1 MAVYKRSY
9 HGYSGAL
16 TPAASRFLILTRY
29 SHARLMRSRF
39 VVIFLAVCLFYPL
52 ACLVYIYAS
61 HNPAFVARLAIPGGR
76 LPPIDG
82 RFFYFFCD
90 VQGGLAYLFTAFVSP
105 VLITADLANGALPLF
120 FCRPFSRHE
129 YVAAKLSLL
138 LSLLSLFTWIPGLV
152 LFFVES
158 SLSGWSWTQTHL
170 WIAPAILLGLVVWI
184 VTVSLIGLAL
194 SAWVRWKIAAGALIL
209 GVFFAGAGFGAAIN
223 SVMRTNTGTVID
235 LTQVVHTIWSHLFR
249 YDSGIDMSVTS
260 AWSALGVT
268 GAICL
273 WLLARRIRAFEVVK

>member
-9 HGYSGAL
+9 KGYAGAL
-16 TPAASRFLILTRY
+16 TPAPSRFLILARY
-29 SHARLMRSRF
+29 SYARLMRSKF
-39 VVIFLAVCLFYPL
+39 VVIFLAVCMFYPL
-52 ACLVYIYAS
+52 ACLTYIYAS

-82 RFFYFFCD
+82 RFFYFFCN
-90 VQGGLAYLFTAFVSP
+90 VQGGLAYLLTAFVSP
-105 VLITADLANGALPLF
+105 ALITSDLANGALPLF

-129 YVAAKLSLL
+129 YVAAKMSLL
-138 LSLLSLFTWIPGLV
+138 LTLLSLFTWIPGLV
-152 LFFVES
+152 LFAIES
-158 SLSGWSWTQTHL
+158 SLSGWNWMQAHL
-170 WIAPAILLGLVVWI
+170 WIAGAIFLGLVVWI
-184 VTVSLIGLAL
+184 VTVTLIGLAL
-194 SAWVRWKIAAGALIL
+194 SAWVKWKIVAGALVL

-235 LTQVVHTIWSHLFR
+235 LTQVMHTIWSHLFR
-249 YDSGIDMSVTS
+249 YDSGIDMSLMS

-268 GAICL
+268 CAICL

>member
-9 HGYSGAL
+9 HGYTGAL
-16 TPAASRFLILTRY
+16 TPAASRFFILAHY
-29 SHARLMRSRF
+29 SYAQLMRSKF
-39 VVIFLAVCLFYPL
+39 TVIFLAVCMFYPL

-90 VQGGLAYLFTAFVSP
+90 VQGGLVYLLTAFISP
-105 VLITADLANGALPLF
+105 GLITSDIANGALPLF

-152 LFFVES
+152 LFFIES
-158 SLSGWSWTQTHL
+158 SLSGWSWMQTHL
-170 WIAPAILLGLVVWI
+170 WIATAIFLGLLVWI
-184 VTVSLIGLAL
+184 VAVSLIGLAL
-194 SAWVRWKIAAGALIL
+194 SAWVKWKIAAGALIL

-223 SVMRTNTGTVID
+223 EVMRTNTGTVID
-235 LTQVVHTIWSHLFR
+235 LTQVMHTIWSHLFR
-249 YDSGIDMSVTS
+249 YDSGIDMSLTS
-260 AWSALGVT
+260 ACSALGVT
-268 GAICL
+268 CALCL
-273 WLLARRIRAFEVVK
+273 WLLAKRIRAFEVVK

>member
-9 HGYSGAL
+9 TGYDGAL
-16 TPAASRFLILTRY
+16 TPAWSRFLILARY
-29 SHARLMRSRF
+29 SYARLMRAKF
-39 VVIFLAVCLFYPL
+39 IVTFLAVCMFYPL

-61 HNPAFVARLAIPGGR
+61 HNPTFVARLSIPGGQ

-90 VQGGLAYLFTAFVSP
+90 VQGGLAYLLTAFVSP
-105 VLITADLANGALPLF
+105 ALITSDIANGALPLF
-120 FCRPFSRHE
+120 FCRPFSRRE

-138 LSLLSLFTWIPGLV
+138 LSLLSIFTWIPGLV
-152 LFFVES
+152 LFAIES
-158 SLSGWSWTQTHL
+158 SLSGWGRMQSNL
-170 WIAPAILLGLVVWI
+170 WIATAVFVGLLVWI
-184 VTVSLIGLAL
+184 VSVSLIGLAL
-194 SAWVRWKIAAGALIL
+194 SAWVKWKIAAGALVL
-209 GVFFAGAGFGAAIN
+209 AVFFAGAGFGAAIN

-235 LTQVVHTIWSHLFR
+235 LTQVMHTIWSHLFR

-268 GAICL
+268 CALCL
-273 WLLARRIRAFEVVK
+273 WLLARRIRAFEVIK

>member
-9 HGYSGAL
+9 KGYEGML
-16 TPAASRFLILTRY
+16 TPSTSRFLILARY
-29 SHARLMRSRF
+29 SCARLARSKF
-39 VVIFLAVCLFYPL
+39 VVIFLAVCMFYPL
-52 ACLVYIYAS
+52 ACLVYIYMS
-61 HNPAFVARLAIPGGR
+61 HNAAFVARLAIPGGR

-82 RFFYFFCD
+82 RFFYFFCN

-105 VLITADLANGALPLF
+105 GLITSDIANGALPLF
-120 FCRPFSRHE
+120 FCRPFSRRE
-129 YVAAKLSLL
+129 YVAAKMSLL

-152 LFFVES
+152 LFAIES
-158 SLSGWSWTQTHL
+158 SLSGLDWMQAHF
-170 WIAPAILLGLVVWI
+170 WIATAVFEGLAVWI
-184 VTVSLIGLAL
+184 VFVSLVGLAL
-194 SAWVRWKIAAGALIL
+194 SAWVKWKIAAGALIL

-235 LTQVVHTIWSHLFR
+235 LTQVIHTIWSDLFR
-249 YDSGIDMSVTS
+249 YDSGIDMPVTS
-260 AWSALGVT
+260 AWIALGVS